1 MTYPI
6 VLESII
12 NIVLAVIVYKY
23 LDNLKKIQCT
33 CALQKIE
40 NILCIIYLQVFL

>member
-23 LDNLKKIQCT
+23 LDNLKKR
-33 CALQKIE
+33 
-40 NILCIIYLQVFL
+40 